1 MNAIHLLSNQPW
13 VERLGWTLVHFLWQ
27 GILIAMVY
35 AAARRL
41 LRRSQ
46 SRYILGCV
54 ALALLIAAPVVTLRV
69 LTRTEAPPP
78 YPYLGHVPVT
88 SAAAV
93 PVANSG
99 AGTAVITT
107 TVRRDALMPWVVALW
122 FAGAILFW
130 FRLTGGWLIAARM
143 RRISIRNAPAGWQR
157 TLDHIRTRVGI
168 SHPVR
173 LVVSALVQ
181 VPTVIG
187 WLRPIVLMP
196 VGALAGLPAE
206 HVEMLLAHELAH
218 IRRHDYLVNVL
229 QSIAEALLFY
239 HPAVWWISGHLRAE
253 REVCCDDIAVALSGD
268 AFTYA
273 CALADLESRRPAFT
287 NAALA
292 ADGGSLPERIGR
304 LLNQPVRRARP
315 RSGAAVAATLL
326 LGLGAWGVLA
336 QTQPA
341 RRVFEAVSI
350 KPNDL
355 GGSHSNSNTSD
366 GRLTASMTVKSL
378 IQMAFQ
384 IKSFQVTGGPGWL
397 DENNYTIVATTGDST
412 PMTNEELGQYLQSL
426 LTDRFHLV
434 YHRETKEHP
443 VYDLLVT
450 KNGPKLTPHAND
462 KEGTSSQGRDGV
474 YHMTGTDLTMTGLS
488 SFLAGHLDRPVI
500 DRTGIQGR
508 YDVKLEWSSP
518 QAAEA
523 TLPSI
528 FSALPEQ
535 LGLRLEAGKGP
546 VEILVVDSVDPPT
559 PN

>member
-1 MNAIHLLSNQPW
+1 MNALHFLSDQPW

-27 GILIAMVY
+27 GMLIAILY
-35 AAARRL
+35 AAVRRT
-41 LRRSQ
+41 LRRPEP
-46 SRYILGCV
+46 RYVLACV
-54 ALALLIAAPVVTLRV
+54 ALAVMIAAPIVTFRI
-69 LTRTEAPPP
+69 LTRTEAASP
-78 YPYLGHVPVT
+78 YPYMGRVPVS
-88 SAAAV
+88 SAAAA
-93 PVANSG
+93 PAANSG
-99 AGTAVITT
+99 DGATAIAHYT
-107 TVRRDALMPWVVALW
+107 RRNALMPWVVALW

-130 FRLTGGWLIAARM
+130 VRLTGGWLIAARM
-143 RRISIRNAPAGWQR
+143 RRISIRPGPAEWQH
-157 TLDHIRTRVGI
+157 TLNRIKSRIGVSR
-168 SHPVR
+168 PVR

-187 WLRPIVLMP
+187 WLRPLVLMP

-218 IRRHDYLVNVL
+218 IRRQDYLVNVL
-229 QSIAEALLFY
+229 QGIAEALLFY

-253 REVCCDDIAVALSGD
+253 REVCCDDVAVSIGGD

-273 CALADLESRRPAFT
+273 CALADLESRRPAFM
-287 NAALA
+287 NVALA

-315 RSGAAVAATLL
+315 RSGAAVAAAVL

-336 QTQPA
+336 QSQPA

-355 GGSHSNSNTSD
+355 GGSHSNSNSSN
-366 GRLTASMTVKSL
+366 GRLEASMTAKAL
-378 IQMAFQ
+378 ILMAFQ
-384 IKSFQVTGGPGWL
+384 IKSFQVSGGPGWL
-397 DENNYTIVATTGDST
+397 DENNYTIVATTGEGKSL
-412 PMTNEELGQYLQSL
+412 TNALLGQYLQSL

-443 VYDLLVT
+443 AYDLLVA

-462 KEGTSSQGRDGV
+462 REGTSSQGRNGV
-474 YHMTGTDLTMTGLS
+474 FHMTGSDLTMAGFS

-500 DRTGIQGR
+500 DRTGISGR
-508 YDVKLEWSSP
+508 YDVKLDWSS
-518 QAAEA
+518 QEGGEA

-528 FSALPEQ
+528 FSALQEQ
-535 LGLRLEAGKGP
+535 VGLRLEASKGP
-546 VEILVVDSVDPPT
+546 VEILVVDSIDPPT